1 MKRSSECA
9 VSPLLSKPSGK
20 APRRQKGSPAAAG
33 RAKSA
38 ASKGNAGT
46 KRGGIRISSKA
57 SEHEPQH
64 SPSAPSFSVSEEM
77 MAVAEWMDWQ
87 AELGDLWRSLYW
99 VEEEK
104 LSGWFPFVDEDFLRS
119 DNQKLGKSA
128 CHVCVCFFRAATSS
142 RSLMSCYFISV
153 SDSLHPSLNFDVKK
167 KFQLPAVP
175 ATVVLVICSDL
186 WRLRTLV
193 LMTIIF
199 ILLLPFPG
207 NADLC
212 DDGCCLCFVTI
223 RIVS

>member
-20 APRRQKGSPAAAG
+20 APRRQRGSPAAAG

-57 SEHEPQH
+57 SEPEPQH

-87 AELGDLWRSLYW
+87 VELGDLWRSLYW

-104 LSGWFPFVDEDFLRS
+104 LSGWFPFVDEDFL
-119 DNQKLGKSA
+119 
-128 CHVCVCFFRAATSS
+128 
-142 RSLMSCYFISV
+142 
-153 SDSLHPSLNFDVKK
+153 
-167 KFQLPAVP
+167 
-175 ATVVLVICSDL
+175 CSDARGGEGSSGL
-186 WRLRTLV
+186 FWEE
-193 LMTIIF
+193 
-199 ILLLPFPG
+199 
-207 NADLC
+207 ADHDIWQLHHIHEIPQ
-212 DDGCCLCFVTI
+212 TA
-223 RIVS
+223 SK